1 MVSDITDFYVNGIFQ
16 KRVVK
21 TKPDEVIEPV
31 GEIINFPKFEDMV
44 YEENVKDA
52 INLILT
58 RIKSGKINILLYGSA
73 GTGKTA
79 TAQMFAVET
88 TRPFIYLTGTQG
100 TKKILKML
108 INAKENA
115 IALID
120 EIHNLPEKV
129 AEIIYPAI
137 QDGEIYSEGKKIKL
151 KNIMF
156 VGTTTEPEKLPKPLL
171 DRFQMIEFEEL
182 SPEKM
187 KEVLIKKGCDKYVVD
202 YLLNFTSNFRIINN
216 LLEMIKMYG
225 EINEMNLRKVFRLKK
240 INLYSGLSDYQE
252 KYLDILKKSDKPVG
266 LRTIGLQLMKGED
279 YIKYEI
285 EPDLVR
291 KKMIVVTSRGREL
304 EPSMKDY
311 GYSQLKKE
319 SEKIHSKFTEEDRRM
334 AISWLKEQK
343 QITEA
348 LGKRYLEVVSSVAE
362 MIHNGEIPDGV
373 DWGSYADDIPVKQSM
388 ENNRGILEE
397 L

>member
-1 MVSDITDFYVNGIFQ
+1 MQDITDFYINGIFQ
-16 KRVVK
+16 KRVIK
-21 TKPDEVIEPV
+21 TKPDVIVEPV

-44 YEENVKDA
+44 YEDNVKDA
-52 INLILT
+52 MNLILA
-58 RIKSGKINILLYGSA
+58 RIKIGKLNLLLYGSP

-79 TAQMFAVET
+79 TAQMFAAET
-88 TRPFIYLTGTQG
+88 NRPFIYLTGTQG
-100 TKKILKML
+100 TKKILQML

-115 IALID
+115 IVMID
-120 EIHNLPEKV
+120 EIHNLPDKV

-137 QDGEIYSEGKKIKL
+137 QDGEIYSEGRKIKL
-151 KNIMF
+151 KNLMF
-156 VGTTTEPEKLPKPLL
+156 IGTTTEPEKLPKPLL

-182 SPEKM
+182 SFDKM
-187 KEVLIKKGCDKYVVD
+187 KEVLIKRGCNEVVVN

-216 LLEMIKMYG
+216 LIEMIKMYG
-225 EINEMNLRKVFRLKK
+225 EMNEINLRKVFRLKK

-252 KYLDILKKSDKPVG
+252 KYLDILKKSEKPVG

-291 KKMIVVTSRGREL
+291 KKMIIVTSRGREL

-311 GYSQLKKE
+311 GYNQLKKE
-319 SEKIHSKFTEEDRRM
+319 SEKIHSKFTEEERGM

-343 QITEA
+343 QITQA
-348 LGKRYLEVVSSVAE
+348 LGKRYLEVVSAVAE

-373 DWGSYADDIPVKQSM
+373 DWGSYADDIPVKQSV
-388 ENNRGILEE
+388 ENNKGILEE